1 MLPSDTKSQN
11 SDYGS
16 FCQTPSDTIGNNGE
30 PPSGSH
36 VNSPDHTDHQGD
48 TQRQPLLPP
57 MADDETSS
65 DDEVGANSSGI
76 YLKEYFEEDK
86 NSPKKF
92 RKKSTPKIR
101 KIYLYFLDTGS
112 LEYFEFDFDRGS
124 TKNGTFKNALKSHLK
139 ILLDAS

>member
-30 PPSGSH
+30 PQSSGSH

-65 DDEVGANSSGI
+65 DDEGVANSSGKRKI
-76 YLKEYFEEDK
+76 TEKVLKLSRK
-86 NSPKKF
+86 IPPKK
-92 RKKSTPKIR
+92 ILR
-101 KIYLYFLDTGS
+101 KIM
-112 LEYFEFDFDRGS
+112 EFFP
-124 TKNGTFKNALKSHLK
+124 KK
-139 ILLDAS
+139 

>member
-30 PPSGSH
+30 PQSSGSH

-65 DDEVGANSSGI
+65 DDEGVANSSGKTRLKRISI
-76 YLKEYFEEDK
+76 YKRERLIEIMDK
-86 NSPKKF
+86 QNQVT
-92 RKKSTPKIR
+92 RK
-101 KIYLYFLDTGS
+101 
-112 LEYFEFDFDRGS
+112 
-124 TKNGTFKNALKSHLK
+124 TFSK
-139 ILLDAS
+139 ILLYGILIRKF

>member
-30 PPSGSH
+30 PPPGSH

-65 DDEVGANSSGI
+65 DDEVGANSSGM
-76 YLKEYFEEDK
+76 
-86 NSPKKF
+86 
-92 RKKSTPKIR
+92 
-101 KIYLYFLDTGS
+101 
-112 LEYFEFDFDRGS
+112 
-124 TKNGTFKNALKSHLK
+124 
-139 ILLDAS
+139 

>member
-76 YLKEYFEEDK
+76 YLKDIQIYIVFFYIDK
-86 NSPKKF
+86 
-92 RKKSTPKIR
+92 
-101 KIYLYFLDTGS
+101 
-112 LEYFEFDFDRGS
+112 
-124 TKNGTFKNALKSHLK
+124 KNYN
-139 ILLDAS
+139 

>member
-30 PPSGSH
+30 PQSSGSH

-65 DDEVGANSSGI
+65 DDEGVANSSGKTKKTKKT
-76 YLKEYFEEDK
+76 LK
-86 NSPKKF
+86 NIP
-92 RKKSTPKIR
+92 
-101 KIYLYFLDTGS
+101 
-112 LEYFEFDFDRGS
+112 
-124 TKNGTFKNALKSHLK
+124 
-139 ILLDAS
+139 